1 MPGSSFRFVSCLVP
15 YSAVQGGGAWNF
27 CLVGMAAGP
36 TRYLRFIQRRGPF
49 IGIGI
54 LFGAVGKTIVDRLK
68 GEVYIRHDEDSREH
82 IVAEDVVFVGDEY
95 GLPVGNDVLKYEN
108 HTICYDRSR
117 KTPSW
122 VLQRL
127 NKNTING
134 DGERQLSAFKM
145 DPNIPLRFS
154 AFSDDYQKSG
164 YSRGHM
170 ASAGIYSY
178 FKICSFYRI
187 HIGLMLVRPLP
198 LETSME
204 CKIVVHQTA
213 KLSMISVHQWL

>member
-1 MPGSSFRFVSCLVP
+1 
-15 YSAVQGGGAWNF
+15 
-27 CLVGMAAGP
+27 MAAGL
-36 TRYLRFIQRRGPF
+36 TQYLRFIRRRGPF

-54 LFGAVGKTIVDRLK
+54 FFGAVGKSIVDRLK

-82 IVAEDVVFVGDEY
+82 IVAGDKDVTFVGNEH

-122 VLQRL
+122 VLQRI

-134 DGERQLSAFKM
+134 AGERQLSAFKM
-145 DPNIPLRFS
+145 DPNIPPRFS
-154 AFSDDYQKSG
+154 AFSDDYHKSG

-170 ASAGIYSY
+170 ASAGN
-178 FKICSFYRI
+178 I
-187 HIGLMLVRPLP
+187 HILR
-198 LETSME
+198 
-204 CKIVVHQTA
+204 
-213 KLSMISVHQWL
+213 